1 MFASKTSTIF
11 VIISMILLSLYASKA
26 SAASCN
32 EVRAASENA
41 RINAEA
47 ACAKAAQIA
56 INTAAGTKFVAK
68 NACDDA
74 KYIAKNIADEAAAA
88 ACF

>member
-1 MFASKTSTIF
+1 MFASKSSIIAIF
-11 VIISMILLSLYASKA
+11 ISMIIMTSWIPSAN
-26 SAASCN
+26 AASCW

-41 RINAEA
+41 RVNAEA
-47 ACAKAAQIA
+47 ACEKARQIA
-56 INTAAGTKFVAK
+56 INTADGTKFVAK
-68 NACDDA
+68 KACDDA